1 MASFLGRP
9 SVGAFVTQGHVQ
21 SIVEFGMREADS
33 RLLRS
38 RQPKRT
44 AGFVSES
51 GQAVS
56 SILMARQRSRNG
68 SAPRLPAPGPS
79 ACEAFADELI
89 PKRSATTNDN
99 AKFASKPVFITISDW
114 SNLESAFVQ

>member
-1 MASFLGRP
+1 MGAS
-9 SVGAFVTQGHVQ
+9 VTQEHIQ
-21 SIVEFGMREADS
+21 SIVGSGMLEAETK
-33 RLLRS
+33 LVRS
-38 RQPKRT
+38 KQPKRT

-56 SILMARQRSRNG
+56 PILIARRRSRNG
-68 SAPRLPAPGPS
+68 SAPRLAAPGPS
-79 ACEAFADELI
+79 AGKTFPDELI

-99 AKFASKPVFITISDW
+99 PKFASKPVFITISDW